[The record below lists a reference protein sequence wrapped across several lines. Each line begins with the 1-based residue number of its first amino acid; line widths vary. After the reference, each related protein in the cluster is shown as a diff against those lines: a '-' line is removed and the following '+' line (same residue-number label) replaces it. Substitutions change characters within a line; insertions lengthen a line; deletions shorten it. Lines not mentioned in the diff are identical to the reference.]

1 MKVFV
6 YSMQPYIGQIICDH
20 LAEKGHQ
27 CFCFQNQQEIGTAL
41 MNIKTPP
48 DLLVLDFTAYNHDD
62 FDIYKFF
69 LKQKLN
75 LPLVFYNEPCLTM
88 STRARHWKSQIMLNQ
103 NSQKEHK
110 KVLEIEKFDEIFKDL
125 EELVE
130 SDELS
135 PYISLMQKP
144 KPLPEYM
151 IPKKYSLDYIRNTKN
166 DFILEFKKRAKLPEN
181 LFYLL
186 SILQANKDFLLSLS
200 DIQRFY
206 KKDGKEISEN
216 SLKVLISRLRSKIRE
231 DKQCKFIIR
240 KTNGM
245 YQFVKFITA

>member
-1 MKVFV
+1 MNVFV

-20 LAEKGHQ
+20 LTEKGHL
-27 CFCFQNQQEIGTAL
+27 CLCFQNQQEVGTTL
-41 MNIKTPP
+41 MKLKTPP

-62 FDIYKFF
+62 FDIYNFF
-69 LKQKLN
+69 LKKKLC
-75 LPLVFYNEPCLTM
+75 LPLVFYNDPCLTM

-103 NSQKEHK
+103 NSKKEQVFK
-110 KVLEIEKFDEIFKDL
+110 IEKFDEIFKDL

-151 IPKKYSLDYIRNTKN
+151 IPKKYSLDYIKN
-166 DFILEFKKRAKLPEN
+166 VKKDFILEFKKRASLPEN

-200 DIQRFY
+200 DIQKFY
-206 KKDGKEISEN
+206 IRDGKEITEN

-240 KTNGM
+240 QTKGM